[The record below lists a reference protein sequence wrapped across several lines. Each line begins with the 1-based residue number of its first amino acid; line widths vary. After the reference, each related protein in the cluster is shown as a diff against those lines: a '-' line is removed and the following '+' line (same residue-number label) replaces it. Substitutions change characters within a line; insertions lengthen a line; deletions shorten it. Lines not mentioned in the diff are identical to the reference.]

1 MHVPPLGPV
10 YPALHRQ
17 LVKKLLPLVVC
28 EFPGQ
33 LKQESTE
40 EAARVVEY
48 VPASQSRLWQ
58 MNAFQ

>member
-1 MHVPPLGPV
+1 V

-48 VPASQSRLWQ
+48 VPAWQSRFWQ
-58 MNAFQ
+58 MKAFQ